1 MYNYVFKY
9 KLSIN
14 GQTFNVEIISEQIDS
29 YEVSVNGELIIV
41 NKDSSQILNQTPQP
55 KISQKIEKPKQNL
68 NQEKNETESLP
79 ENTNAKIDNN
89 SIKALMPGKVLKVLV
104 ETGENVDSGTPLL
117 VIESMKMENVISS
130 NKKGKVQNIFVVVD
144 DNVQYDQPLVEI
156 S

>member
-1 MYNYVFKY
+1 MRKY

-29 YEVSVNGELIIV
+29 YKVSVNGELIIV

-55 KISQKIEKPKQNL
+55 KISQKIEKPKENL
-68 NQEKNETESLP
+68 NQEKNVTESFP

-130 NKKGKVQNIFVVVD
+130 NKKGKVQNIFVEVD

>member
-1 MYNYVFKY
+1 MRKY

-41 NKDSSQILNQTPQP
+41 NKDSSQILNQTLQP
-55 KISQKIEKPKQNL
+55 KISQKIEKPKENL
-68 NQEKNETESLP
+68 SQEKNVTESF
-79 ENTNAKIDNN
+79 EESTNAKIENN

-104 ETGENVDSGTPLL
+104 ENGENVDSGTPLL

-130 NKKGKVQNIFVVVD
+130 NKKGKVQNIFVGID

>member
-1 MYNYVFKY
+1 MRKY

-41 NKDSSQILNQTPQP
+41 NKDSSQILNQTSQP
-55 KISQKIEKPKQNL
+55 KISQKIEKPKENL
-68 NQEKNETESLP
+68 SQEKNETESLP

-130 NKKGKVQNIFVVVD
+130 NKKGKVQNIFVQVD
-144 DNVQYDQPLVEI
+144 DNVQYDQPLIEI

>member
-1 MYNYVFKY
+1 MRKY

-29 YEVSVNGELIIV
+29 YKVSVNGELIIV

-55 KISQKIEKPKQNL
+55 KISQKIEKPKENL
-68 NQEKNETESLP
+68 NQEKIVTESLP

-130 NKKGKVQNIFVVVD
+130 NKKGKVQNIFVEVD

>member
-1 MYNYVFKY
+1 MRKY

-41 NKDSSQILNQTPQP
+41 NKDSSQILNQTSQP
-55 KISQKIEKPKQNL
+55 KISQKLEKPKENL
-68 NQEKNETESLP
+68 NQEKNVTESLP

-130 NKKGKVQNIFVVVD
+130 NKKGKVQNIFVEVD